1 MLNQQQWDVAFA
13 QLDALHRNI
22 PSFVDEARV
31 QEYHAIVH
39 ALQVAS
45 CDENIVTFRVP
56 ANEIR
61 PKVVSVAPG
70 GRRFRG
76 HVNYSDKK
84 YCDNNFFERQLDALW
99 NYVQRYQ
106 HREQKVTT
114 KKDIDYESLTDFDLA
129 GLAVDRRLGVSAQ
142 KRKLVGSSEQ
152 YEYDRSRTIEALV
165 RQDAERA
172 VRSAIP
178 TTHILNVHNMI
189 GSSIQQGTDGST
201 AAVNFGTD
209 RQELA
214 KLLDKI
220 KDCVDKIPITEDAK
234 QELVAD
240 VRTAEA
246 QMSSPKPKSTVIAN
260 CLSSAKNILEIAA
273 GDLVA
278 SGLALEIGKL
288 LQSLVTHRT

>member
-39 ALQVAS
+39 SLQVAS
-45 CDENIVTFRVP
+45 CDENIVSFRIP
-56 ANEIR
+56 ASEIR
-61 PKVVSVAPG
+61 PKVVSVVPG

-84 YCDNNFFERQLDALW
+84 YCENNFFERQLEALW
-99 NYVQRYQ
+99 NYIQRYQ
-106 HREQKVTT
+106 HREQRVTT
-114 KKDIDYESLTDFDLA
+114 NKDIDYESLTDFELA
-129 GLAVDRRLGVSAQ
+129 SLAVDRRLGAGAQ
-142 KRKLVGSSEQ
+142 KRKVVAGTEQ
-152 YEYDRSRTIEALV
+152 YEYDRARTIEALI

-172 VRSAIP
+172 GKPSP

-189 GSSIQQGTDGST
+189 GSSVQQGTQGST
-201 AAVNFGTD
+201 ANVSFGID
-209 RQELA
+209 KQELA
-214 KLLDKI
+214 DLLNRV
-220 KDCVDKIPITEDAK
+220 KDSVDKIPVGDDAK
-234 QELVAD
+234 AELMAD
-240 VRTAEA
+240 VQTAEA
-246 QMSSPKPKSTVIAN
+246 QLSSPKPKSAVIAG

-278 SGLALEIGKL
+278 SGLLIEISKL
-288 LQSLVTHRT
+288 LHRL